1 MQGIYTYIP
10 ETNYVPREYSVAAIL
25 LLLFV
30 VLISLVPVLN
40 LLYFYIST
48 FRSRCAVPNMAV
60 IIIIIIIIVI
70 DIVVL
75 FILVDRGT
83 VEVIRTCYG
92 LNCQGD
98 RIPMGTQLPGIL
110 QTEPGAKSVFCKMG
124 NGSLCRRV
132 RRPGRGV
139 DNPTP
144 CTTEVKERVEVKLCF
159 PFGLSWLVLG

>member
-25 LLLFV
+25 LLLFM

-60 IIIIIIIIVI
+60 IIIIIIVI

-132 RRPGRGV
+132 RQPGRGV